1 MKAKFVL
8 VTAALWLASVSAFAQ
23 EKITIGVIQYDLTD
37 IDKSF
42 KDLHEQGFG
51 SCELNYRSNTLTKA
65 FAEQVKAASKKYEP
79 VISAVRRNH
88 LGNSRL
94 F

>member
-8 VTAALWLASVSAFAQ
+8 VAAALWLASVSAFAQ

-51 SCELNYRSNTLTKA
+51 SCELNYRSNVVRVELP
-65 FAEQVKAASKKYEP
+65 EQYAYKGVCRAGKSGIEE
-79 VISAVRRNH
+79 I
-88 LGNSRL
+88 
-94 F
+94 